1 MKHIARPA
9 HTLVKSAAR
18 PVVHRAAKGL
28 ALLVLLGL
36 TACTN
41 LGLPTGTSAPTSTVP
56 PQTTTATSTIY
67 SGYGVVQAI
76 ELVKLDRS
84 SLGVGTL
91 AGAVVGGLVGSQV
104 GSGSGK
110 TAATVLGAAGGAYL
124 GHEMEKQSQAQTDAY
139 KLIVRMQDGTL
150 QTVTQ
155 VAPVDVRVGDR
166 VWVDS
171 NGVRRY

>member
-1 MKHIARPA
+1 MKNVA
-9 HTLVKSAAR
+9 HPVK
-18 PVVHRAAKGL
+18 PAAKLL
-28 ALLVLLGL
+28 ALLPLLAL
-36 TACTN
+36 SACAN
-41 LGLPTGTSAPTSTVP
+41 LGLPTGTTTSTPTAP
-56 PQTTTATSTIY
+56 PQATSTGTIY
-67 SGYGVVQAI
+67 TGYGVVQAI

-84 SLGVGTL
+84 ALGVGTI

-124 GHEMEKQSQAQTDAY
+124 GHEMEKQGQAQLDAY
-139 KLIVRMQDGTL
+139 KFIIRMQDGTL

-155 VAPVDVRVGDR
+155 AGPMDVRVGDR
-166 VWVDS
+166 VWVDG

>member
-1 MKHIARPA
+1 MKNLDRVAQPA
-9 HTLVKSAAR
+9 LNPLFHLAAR
-18 PVVHRAAKGL
+18 GL
-28 ALLVLLGL
+28 ALLPVLTLS
-36 TACTN
+36 ACAN
-41 LGLPTGTSAPTSTVP
+41 LGLPAGTTAPASTAPPQVTSA
-56 PQTTTATSTIY
+56 STIY
-67 SGYGVVQAI
+67 TGYGVVQAV

-84 SLGVGTL
+84 GLGVGTL

-124 GHEMEKQSQAQTDAY
+124 GHEMEKQSQSQSDAY
-139 KLIVRMQDGTL
+139 KLTVRMQDGTV

-155 VAPVDVRVGDR
+155 VTPIDVRVGDR

>member
-1 MKHIARPA
+1 MKNQACPA
-9 HTLVKSAAR
+9 QSFVKSDAQLVIHQATK
-18 PVVHRAAKGL
+18 VL
-28 ALLVLLGL
+28 AQLVLISL
-36 TACTN
+36 TACAN
-41 LGLPTGTSAPTSTVP
+41 LGLPTGTTAPTSTVP
-56 PQTTTATSTIY
+56 PQAATATGTIY
-67 SGYGVVQAI
+67 TGYGVVQAI

-84 SLGVGTL
+84 SLGVGTI

-139 KLIVRMQDGTL
+139 KLTLRMQDGTL

-155 VAPVDVRVGDR
+155 VAPIDARVGDR